1 MANIEETSEPLQR
14 LWTWKGTEF
23 IVTEIYSIKN
33 LKDKMFSFSF
43 EQYSKW
49 PEYQS
54 NDKLGKCEK
63 RTDGRKEER

>member
-1 MANIEETSEPLQR
+1 
-14 LWTWKGTEF
+14 
-23 IVTEIYSIKN
+23 
-33 LKDKMFSFSF
+33 MFSFSF